1 MNPSYP
7 ESRLLEIYRE
17 QMAPVHPPDVV
28 TLIRWADRIETAAQF
43 NVARRGWSYERA
55 GTLVDEVNE
64 LMRLWRSEL
73 PTWVVEM
80 PCDDGMIHSRYIEA
94 PTYEQAIQL
103 WDRRG

>member
-1 MNPSYP
+1 MIHSYP
-7 ESRLLEIYRE
+7 ESRLFEIYRE
-17 QMAPVHPPDVV
+17 LMKPIYQPDVV
-28 TLIRWADRIETAAQF
+28 TLIRWADRIETAASF
-43 NVARRGWSYERA
+43 NVARRGWDCERA

-80 PCDDGMIHSRYIEA
+80 PQEDGTVLSRHIEA

-103 WDRRG
+103 WD

>member
-7 ESRLLEIYRE
+7 ETRLLELYRE
-17 QMAPVHPPDVV
+17 QMSPVHPPDAV
-28 TLIRWADRIETAAQF
+28 TLIRWADRIETAAHF
-43 NVARRGWSYERA
+43 NVARRGWSYEQA

-64 LMRLWRSEL
+64 LMRLWRDEL

-80 PCDDGMIHSRYIEA
+80 PEADGTVISRHIEA

-103 WDRRG
+103 WD